1 MKVKTNEEINEKII
15 DILNKKNENIDVLVK
30 NITEEIEI
38 FEYNKDDI

>member
-30 NITEEIEI
+30 NI
-38 FEYNKDDI
+38 K